1 MIDTHCH
8 LYTEAFVADL
18 DGVIER
24 ARHAGLERI
33 YLPAID
39 RETHAA
45 LLALVQK
52 APGFCYPMMGLHPC
66 SVKSNYADELAQIR
80 AYIDAQAFAA
90 IGEIGLDFYWDKTH
104 IKEQYEALHQQ
115 INWALEKQ
123 WPVVLHTRDAIP
135 ETIDVI
141 RQYQNKGLTG
151 IFHCFGG
158 TKAEAEA
165 IMELG
170 FYLGIGGVIT
180 YKKSGLKELV
190 AELPLDCLVLET
202 DAPYLSPTPYR
213 GKRNEPAYLK
223 IIAAEIADAQQIA
236 VESVWETTT
245 RNALAVFRL

>member
-8 LYTEAFVADL
+8 LYTEAFTADL
-18 DGVIER
+18 DAVIVR
-24 ARHAGLERI
+24 ARDAGLERI

-45 LLALVQK
+45 LLALVQQ

-66 SVKSNYADELAQIR
+66 SVKSDFATELALIR
-80 AYIDAQAFAA
+80 EYIDAQAFAA

-104 IKEQYEALHQQ
+104 LNEQYEALHQQ

-135 ETIDVI
+135 ETIEVI
-141 RQYQNKGLTG
+141 REYQHKGLKG

-158 TKAEAEA
+158 TKADAEA
-165 IMELG
+165 IIELG

-190 AELPLDCLVLET
+190 ADLPLDRLVLET
-202 DAPYLSPTPYR
+202 DAPYLSPTPFR

-223 IIAAEIADAQQIA
+223 IIAAEIANAQQIP
-236 VESVWETTT
+236 VESVWEATT
-245 RNALAVFRL
+245 RNALDVFQL